1 MHILFN
7 KKGNPIRPDII
18 RKAIREFGSGYNE
31 TVRRIIVKTN
41 NGVNRQVFCQNVAI
55 LMPNFKMTRSGP
67 FKGIRYVDGKVIDP
81 NKQISACW
89 KKIGGCI
96 IKLSAFL
103 KERGFGSRARIFVE
117 MADSEREEVASGL
130 WEMFKK
136 LIPLCMGKNT
146 LGLVAASKVLFAAFP
161 EVAQPIDN
169 AQWRTVFKTIDY
181 GDIVLR
187 MAAEIMEWEVRSGVN
202 FESCDPHTITT
213 LPSIYNV
220 MAMKARKQV

>member
-1 MHILFN
+1 MHILID
-7 KKGNPIRPDII
+7 KRGYPIKPDII
-18 RKAIREFGSGYNE
+18 RKAVREFGFGYNE

-41 NGVNRQVFCQNVAI
+41 NGVNPQVFCQNVAI

-67 FKGIRYVDGKVIDP
+67 FKGIRYVDGKVIDS

-89 KKIGGCI
+89 KEIGERL
-96 IKLSAFL
+96 IKLSDFL
-103 KERGFGSRARIFVE
+103 KEKGCCTRARILVE
-117 MADSEREEVASGL
+117 MADSEREEVASAL

-136 LIPLCMGKNT
+136 LIPLCMGKTT
-146 LGLVAASKVLFAAFP
+146 LGLVAASKVLFAVFP

-187 MAAEIMEWEVRSGVN
+187 MAAEITEWEERSGIN
-202 FESCDPHTITT
+202 LESCDLHTITT

-220 MAMKARKQV
+220 MAMKARK

>member
-7 KKGNPIRPDII
+7 KKGYPIKPDLI
-18 RKAIREFGSGYNE
+18 RKAIREFGFGYNE
-31 TVRRIIVKTN
+31 TVRKVIVKSD
-41 NGVNRQVFCQNVAI
+41 NGVNHQIFCRNVAI

-81 NKQISACW
+81 NKQITACW
-89 KKIGGCI
+89 KEIGECI
-96 IKLSAFL
+96 IKLSDFL
-103 KERGFGSRARIFVE
+103 KEKGFGSRARILVE
-117 MADSEREEVASGL
+117 MADSEREEVVSAL

-136 LIPLCMGKNT
+136 LIPLCIGKTT
-146 LGLVAASKVLFAAFP
+146 LGLVAASKVLFAVFP

-169 AQWRTVFKTIDY
+169 AQWRTVFRTIDY

-187 MAAEIMEWEVRSGVN
+187 MAAEITEWEERSGIKL
-202 FESCDPHTITT
+202 ESCDPNTITT

-220 MAMKARKQV
+220 MAMKARK